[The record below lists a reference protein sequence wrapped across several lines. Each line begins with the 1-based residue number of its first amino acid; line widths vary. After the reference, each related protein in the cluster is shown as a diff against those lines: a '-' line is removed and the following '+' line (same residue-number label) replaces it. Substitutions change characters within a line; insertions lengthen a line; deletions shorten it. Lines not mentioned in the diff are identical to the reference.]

1 MSFALGLT
9 YYGQDRSIILI
20 GRYIDDVMRPVAE
33 DLGDPKVFQFERHV
47 RLHERGK
54 TIRMIMTLDMII
66 VFPGV
71 GLLALVFS
79 SSAVFGPAS
88 PVVPI
93 VTWIAELG
101 LEILLVI
108 LWIPAAQRLS
118 PRRRSPG

>member
-1 MSFALGLT
+1 
-9 YYGQDRSIILI
+9 
-20 GRYIDDVMRPVAE
+20 MRPVAE